1 MTKKRGSLGRGLS
14 AILGNTSIETTA
26 QAKQENTSVVGKT
39 HEILLIEIETNPFQ
53 PRTEFKQEKLNEQ
66 FQNEGSKS

>member
-14 AILGNTSIETTA
+14 AILGYTSIETTA

-39 HEILLIEIETNPFQ
+39 HEILLIEIETNPFL
-53 PRTEFKQEKLNEQ
+53 PELIV
-66 FQNEGSKS
+66 